1 MLLNF
6 MEVYFI
12 VYQDMNVCTRCIT
25 IFEAHQYLSTQKEK
39 SELAINDI
47 KAINVSFSYMKLN
60 TIP

>member
-1 MLLNF
+1 

-12 VYQDMNVCTRCIT
+12 VYQGMNVFDVLHYLRHIK
-25 IFEAHQYLSTQKEK
+25 YLSTQKGK

-47 KAINVSFSYMKLN
+47 KTINVSFSYMKLN